1 MASTDSTIPDTST
14 GDSTGGQAGQ
24 SFTDKAKSVVKG
36 NIPVNGPPI
45 SVCARVLMAVQTVD
59 KGTEQSADKDV
70 KERMDQGV
78 GKDTGSTASQN
89 TLL

>member
-14 GDSTGGQAGQ
+14 GDSVGGQAGQ
-24 SFTDKAKSVVKG
+24 SFTDKAKSVFKG
-36 NIPVNGPPI
+36 NVPVNWP
-45 SVCARVLMAVQTVD
+45 SSSLDVRLLTEVQTVD
-59 KGTEQSADKDV
+59 KSTEQSAEKDV

-78 GKDTGSTASQN
+78 GDTGSSGTQN

>member
-14 GDSTGGQAGQ
+14 GDSAGGQAGQ
-24 SFTDKAKSVVKG
+24 GFTDKAKSVLKG
-36 NIPVNGPPI
+36 NIP
-45 SVCARVLMAVQTVD
+45 TVD
-59 KGTEQSADKDV
+59 KGTEQSAEKDV

-78 GKDTGSTASQN
+78 GKDTGSSVSQN